1 VAEVEEMGDK
11 YGFAASRVLNAKEA
25 YHSPHYLRRGAIQEY
40 DDHLY
45 GTMRQECYPP
55 RMSETPSRVKCS
67 SRPLGFD
74 NRYVFQK
81 ILGQPLEEIKRLEF
95 EKVIFQWNPAVPSQC
110 PPPDWDGKSG
120 LKLP

>member
-1 VAEVEEMGDK
+1 MPITTRT
-11 YGFAASRVLNAKEA
+11 YQQ
-25 YHSPHYLRRGAIQEY
+25 RGAIQEY

-55 RMSETPSRVKCS
+55 RMSETPSRVKWS
-67 SRPLGFD
+67 SRPVGFD

-81 ILGQPLEEIKRLEF
+81 VLGLPLEEIKRLEF
-95 EKVIFQWNPAVPSQC
+95 EKVIFGANPAVPSQNA
-110 PPPDWDGKSG
+110 PPDWDGKSG

>member
-1 VAEVEEMGDK
+1 LT
-11 YGFAASRVLNAKEA
+11 AADA
-25 YHSPHYLRRGAIQEY
+25 YNSEHCRQRGAIQEY
-40 DDHLY
+40 EDPVY

-55 RMSETPSRVKCS
+55 RMSETPSRVKWS
-67 SRPLGFD
+67 SRPVGFD

-81 ILGQPLEEIKRLEF
+81 ILGLSLEKIKQLEF
-95 EKVIFQWNPAVPSQC
+95 EKVIFQWNPDVPSQC